1 MNGEIN
7 MDMMSVLW
15 QVGIFAS
22 VLVFGIKI
30 GLASGLANLS
40 KKLFAVICIAYGG
53 GVVLISAIA
62 SLYAEQLIQ
71 AIYGYNTIFYII
83 MASIMII
90 AGLFTIREWKIH
102 DKNTST
108 ATSLAIIAPCPCCF
122 GSIIASVLVVAPTI
136 GVSSLNLSWYAAAA
150 LVGVMIVTYLASN
163 TIIRFI
169 SKPYPVVLGNFMLL
183 LGAYFLLSAIVIPN
197 IAGALTKTMS
207 PISLGSPQDI
217 LMIILA
223 FAILIVGGMVLT
235 KRGKNI
241 LE

>member
-1 MNGEIN
+1 

-22 VLVFGIKI
+22 VIVFGIKI
-30 GLASGLANLS
+30 GLASGLANLP

-53 GVVLISAIA
+53 GVVVISAIA
-62 SLYAEQLIQ
+62 SLYADQLIQ
-71 AIYGYNTIFYII
+71 AIYSYNTIFYII

-122 GSIIASVLVVAPTI
+122 GSIIASVLIVAPTI

-150 LVGVMIVTYLASN
+150 LVAVMIATYFASN
-163 TIIRFI
+163 IIVRHI

-197 IAGALTKTMS
+197 IAGALSKTVS
-207 PISLGSPQDI
+207 PITIGSPQDM

-235 KRGKNI
+235 RRGRNI

>member
-1 MNGEIN
+1 

-22 VLVFGIKI
+22 VIVFGIKI
-30 GLASGLANLS
+30 GLASGLANLP
-40 KKLFAVICIAYGG
+40 KKLFALICILYGG

-62 SLYAEQLIQ
+62 SLYADQLVQ
-71 AIYGYNTIFYII
+71 AIYSYNTIFYII

-122 GSIIASVLVVAPTI
+122 GSIIASVLIVAPTI
-136 GVSSLNLSWYAAAA
+136 GVTSLDLSWYAAAA
-150 LVGVMIVTYLASN
+150 LVGVMIVTYFASN
-163 TIIRFI
+163 AIVKSIK
-169 SKPYPVVLGNFMLL
+169 KPYPVILGNFMLL

-197 IAGALTKTMS
+197 IAGVLSKTSS
-207 PISLGSPQDI
+207 PITIGSPQDV
-217 LMIILA
+217 LMIIVA
-223 FAILIVGGMVLT
+223 FAILILGGVVMN
-235 KRGKNI
+235 KRDNI

>member
-1 MNGEIN
+1 
-7 MDMMSVLW
+7 MDMMNVLW

-30 GLASGLANLS
+30 GLASGLANLP
-40 KKLFAVICIAYGG
+40 KKLFAVICLAYGG
-53 GVVLISAIA
+53 GVILFSYVA
-62 SLYAEQLIQ
+62 SFFAEQLVQ

-122 GSIIASVLVVAPTI
+122 GSIIASVIIVAPTI
-136 GVSSLNLSWYAAAA
+136 GVSSLYLSWYAAIA
-150 LVGVMIVTYLASN
+150 LVAVMIVTYFASN
-163 TIIRFI
+163 TIVRFVNR
-169 SKPYPVVLGNFMLL
+169 PYPIILGNFMLL
-183 LGAYFLLSAIVIPN
+183 IGAYFLLSAIVIPN
-197 IAGALTKTMS
+197 IAGVLGKTLT
-207 PISLGSPQDI
+207 PITIGSPQDI
-217 LMIILA
+217 LMIVLA
-223 FAILIVGGMVLT
+223 FAILIVGGVILT
-235 KRGKNI
+235 KRGNI

>member
-1 MNGEIN
+1 

-40 KKLFAVICIAYGG
+40 KKLFAIICIAYGG
-53 GVVLISAIA
+53 GVIIISAIA
-62 SLYAEQLIQ
+62 SLFAEQLIQ

-108 ATSLAIIAPCPCCF
+108 ATSIAIIAPCPCCF
-122 GSIIASVLVVAPTI
+122 GSIIASVLIVAPTI
-136 GVSSLNLSWYAAAA
+136 GVTSLNLSAYAAAA
-150 LVGVMIVTYLASN
+150 LVGVMIITYFASN

-169 SKPYPVVLGNFMLL
+169 DKPYPIVLGNFMLL

-197 IAGALTKTMS
+197 IAGVLSKTLT
-207 PISLGSPQDI
+207 PITIGSPQDI
-217 LMIILA
+217 LMVILA
-223 FAILIVGGMVLT
+223 FAILIVGGFVLSR
-235 KRGKNI
+235 RGNI
-241 LE
+241 LD

>member
-1 MNGEIN
+1 

-22 VLVFGIKI
+22 VIVFGIKI
-30 GLASGLANLS
+30 GLASGLANLP
-40 KKLFAVICIAYGG
+40 KKLFALICILYGG

-62 SLYAEQLIQ
+62 SLYAEQLVQ
-71 AIYGYNTIFYII
+71 AIYSYNTIFYII

-122 GSIIASVLVVAPTI
+122 GSIIASVLIVAPTI
-136 GVSSLNLSWYAAAA
+136 GVTSLDLSWYAAAA
-150 LVGVMIVTYLASN
+150 LVGVMIVTYFASN
-163 TIIRFI
+163 AIVKSIK
-169 SKPYPVVLGNFMLL
+169 KPYPVILGNFMLL

-197 IAGALTKTMS
+197 IAGVLSKTSS
-207 PISLGSPQDI
+207 PITIGSPQDV
-217 LMIILA
+217 LMIIVA
-223 FAILIVGGMVLT
+223 FAILILGGVVMN
-235 KRGKNI
+235 KRDNI

>member
-1 MNGEIN
+1 

-40 KKLFAVICIAYGG
+40 KKLFAIICISYGG
-53 GVVLISAIA
+53 GVIVISAIA
-62 SLYAEQLIQ
+62 SLFADQLIQ
-71 AIYGYNTIFYII
+71 AIYSYNTMFYIA
-83 MASIMII
+83 MALIMIV

-122 GSIIASVLVVAPTI
+122 GSIIASVLIVAPTI
-136 GVSSLNLSWYAAAA
+136 GVSSLDLSWYAAAA
-150 LVGVMIVTYLASN
+150 LVGVMIITYFASN

-169 SKPYPVVLGNFMLL
+169 NKPYPIILGNFMLL

-197 IAGALTKTMS
+197 IAGVMQKNLTPITIAS
-207 PISLGSPQDI
+207 PYDI
-217 LMIILA
+217 MMIVIA
-223 FAILIVGGMVLT
+223 FAILLFGGIFLN
-235 KRGKNI
+235 KRRSI
-241 LE
+241 LD

>member
-1 MNGEIN
+1 

-122 GSIIASVLVVAPTI
+122 GSIIASVLIVAPTI

-163 TIIRFI
+163 TIVRFI

-207 PISLGSPQDI
+207 PISIGSPQDV

-235 KRGKNI
+235 KRGRNI

>member
-1 MNGEIN
+1 

-22 VLVFGIKI
+22 VMVFGIKI
-30 GLASGLANLS
+30 GLATGLANLS
-40 KKLFAVICIAYGG
+40 KKLFAVICILYGG

-62 SLYAEQLIQ
+62 SMYADQLVQ
-71 AIYGYNTIFYII
+71 AIYSYNTIFYII
-83 MASIMII
+83 MALIMII

-122 GSIIASVLVVAPTI
+122 GSIIASVLIVAPTI
-136 GVSSLNLSWYAAAA
+136 GVTSLDLSWYAAAA
-150 LVGVMIVTYLASN
+150 LVGVMIVTYFASN
-163 TIIRFI
+163 TIVKYIN
-169 SKPYPVVLGNFMLL
+169 KPYPVILGNFMLL

-197 IAGALTKTMS
+197 IAGVLSKTPT
-207 PISLGSPQDI
+207 PITIGSPQDI
-217 LMIILA
+217 LMIVLA
-223 FAILIVGGMVLT
+223 FAILLVGGVVIN
-235 KRGKNI
+235 KRSSF

>member
-1 MNGEIN
+1 
-7 MDMMSVLW
+7 MDMMTVLW

-40 KKLFAVICIAYGG
+40 KKLFAVILIAYGG
-53 GVVLISAIA
+53 GVILISAIA
-62 SLYAEQLIQ
+62 SLYSDQLVQ
-71 AIYGYNTIFYII
+71 AIYSYNTIFYII

-122 GSIIASVLVVAPTI
+122 GSIIASVLIVAPTI
-136 GVSSLNLSWYAAAA
+136 GVSSLDLSWYAAGA
-150 LVGVMIVTYLASN
+150 LVAVMLVTYFASN
-163 TIIRFI
+163 TIVRFI
-169 SKPYPVVLGNFMLL
+169 KQPYPIVLGNFMLL

-197 IAGALTKTMS
+197 IAGVLAKTTSPITMS
-207 PISLGSPQDI
+207 SPQDI
-217 LMIILA
+217 LMVVIA
-223 FAILIVGGMVLT
+223 FAILLFGGMFLN
-235 KRGKNI
+235 RSGRRI

>member
-1 MNGEIN
+1 

-22 VLVFGIKI
+22 VMVFGIKI
-30 GLASGLANLS
+30 GLATGLANLS
-40 KKLFAVICIAYGG
+40 KKLFAVICILYGG
-53 GVVLISAIA
+53 GVVVISAIA
-62 SLYAEQLIQ
+62 SLYAEQLVQ
-71 AIYGYNTIFYII
+71 AIYSYNTIFYII

-90 AGLFTIREWKIH
+90 AGLVTIREWKIH

-150 LVGVMIVTYLASN
+150 LVGVMIVTYFASN

-169 SKPYPVVLGNFMLL
+169 KKPYPVVLGNFMLL

-197 IAGALTKTMS
+197 IAGVLSKTS
-207 PISLGSPQDI
+207 TPITIASPQDI
-217 LMIILA
+217 LMIIVA
-223 FAILIVGGMVLT
+223 FAILIVGGVVIS
-235 KRGKNI
+235 KRGNI

>member
-1 MNGEIN
+1 

-30 GLASGLANLS
+30 GLASGLADLS

-235 KRGKNI
+235 KRGRNI

>member
-1 MNGEIN
+1 

-22 VLVFGIKI
+22 VMVFGIKI
-30 GLASGLANLS
+30 GLATGLANLS
-40 KKLFAVICIAYGG
+40 KKLFAVICILYGG
-53 GVVLISAIA
+53 GVVVISAIA
-62 SLYAEQLIQ
+62 SLYAEQLVQ
-71 AIYGYNTIFYII
+71 AIYSYNTIFYII

-150 LVGVMIVTYLASN
+150 LVAVMIVTYFASN
-163 TIIRFI
+163 TIVRFI
-169 SKPYPVVLGNFMLL
+169 KKPYPVILGNFMLL

-197 IAGALTKTMS
+197 IAGVLSKTLS
-207 PISLGSPQDI
+207 PISIGSPQDV
-217 LMIILA
+217 LMILVA
-223 FAILIVGGMVLT
+223 FAILIVAGVVFNR
-235 KRGKNI
+235 RGNI

>member
-1 MNGEIN
+1 

-30 GLASGLANLS
+30 GLASGLANLP
-40 KKLFAVICIAYGG
+40 KKLFAIICISYGG
-53 GVVLISAIA
+53 GVILISAIA
-62 SLYAEQLIQ
+62 SLFAEQLVQ
-71 AIYGYNTIFYII
+71 AIYSYNTIFYII
-83 MASIMII
+83 MASIMIV

-102 DKNTST
+102 DKNTSK
-108 ATSLAIIAPCPCCF
+108 ATSIAIIAPCPCCF

-163 TIIRFI
+163 VIIRFI
-169 SKPYPVVLGNFMLL
+169 KKPYPVVLGNFMLL
-183 LGAYFLLSAIVIPN
+183 LGAYFLISSIVIPN
-197 IAGALTKTMS
+197 IASVLAKDLT
-207 PISLGSPQDI
+207 PITIGSPQDL

-223 FAILIVGGMVLT
+223 FAILLVGGVIIN
-235 KRGKNI
+235 RRSGI
-241 LE
+241 LS